1 MANQRISCFQLLA
14 LIVVMIFLLGSPGW
28 SQDKQGDIK
37 LGFIGPLT
45 GPAASYGIAQMR
57 AISLAVDEVNT
68 AGGVNG
74 KKLDVIF
81 EDSQMDPN
89 KSISAMK
96 KLVDIDKVPV
106 VIGETST
113 TATLAI
119 ADIAEQTKTVL
130 FSPLASGA
138 KITDAGDYIFRCSPS
153 DAFQAVV
160 AAKYVFDEGLREGA
174 IVYTN
179 DDWGSELQKAFMKH
193 FIDLGGTIMKAD
205 GVTPG
210 TQNFRSVLVKIR
222 SLRPDFVYIPLHN
235 AEATIFLRQVKE
247 LRVPCRIIGAD
258 SFGDKSILKAA
269 RSTAEG
275 VIFTMPAQPSGAEY
289 QAFAEKFRA
298 KFNDEPTYYSAA
310 AYDSFNVLV
319 EAIRIS
325 APSGEQIKNALY
337 KIKDYKGASG
347 MIGFDKNGDVTT
359 KEFSIIQIM
368 KGEFVPQKMP

>member
-1 MANQRISCFQLLA
+1 MVNKKISRFQLLA
-14 LIVVMIFLLGSPGW
+14 LTVAMVFLFGGPGW

-37 LGFIGPLT
+37 IGFIGPLT
-45 GPAASYGIAQMR
+45 GAAASYGIAQMH
-57 AISLAVDEVNT
+57 AISLAVGEVNT
-68 AGGVNG
+68 GGGING
-74 KKLDVIF
+74 KKLEVIF

-138 KITDAGDYIFRCSPS
+138 KVTDAGDYVFRCSPS

-160 AAKYVFDEGLREGA
+160 AAKFVFDEGLKDGA

-179 DDWGSELQKAFMKH
+179 DDWGSELQKAFLKD
-193 FIDLGGTIMKAD
+193 FVDLGGTIMKAD

-210 TQNFRSVLVKIR
+210 TQNFRSVLVKIK
-222 SLRPDFVYIPLHN
+222 SLKPDFIYIPLHN

-275 VIFTMPAQPSGAEY
+275 VMFTMPTQPTGEKF
-289 QAFAEKFRA
+289 QAFTEKFRA
-298 KFNDEPTYYSAA
+298 KFNDEATYYSAA
-310 AYDSFNVLV
+310 AYDSLNVLA
-319 EAIRIS
+319 EAIRMS

-337 KIKDYKGASG
+337 KIKEYKGASG
-347 MIGFDKNGDVTT
+347 VIGFDKNGDVNT
-359 KEFSIIQIM
+359 KEFSIIQI
-368 KGEFVPQKMP
+368 KNGEFVPYKMP